1 MTMNP
6 SYKAI
11 KIIKQSNISNHEL
24 AIFLNNISK
33 EALVDYLIY
42 SRLPINP
49 NKLLKNKIIKLIIND
64 RVFNVNNDI
73 DMLSI
78 DVNKLKILI
87 LTEHFALCSLMIYFT
102 LSFLFFNIFSALLV
116 DISSRGSFFNLPLIY
131 P

>member
-24 AIFLNNISK
+24 AIFNISK

-87 LTEHFALCSLMIYFT
+87 LTEHFALCSLMIYF
-102 LSFLFFNIFSALLV
+102 FFKLI
-116 DISSRGSFFNLPLIY
+116 LP
-131 P
+131 